1 MKSVSKAGINLTARH
16 HQTIVETQPAI
27 NWFEVHPEP
36 YFDQQGGLSLQ
47 NLERICQHYPITFH
61 GVGLSLGST
70 DPLDEQ
76 YLLHLK
82 ALMQRFQ
89 PAWFSEHLSWASVG
103 GRHFHELLPLPYT
116 VEAVQH
122 TVQRIQQVQDFLE
135 QRILVENISSYL
147 AYKDSVLSEAEF
159 IQTVL
164 EQADCF
170 LLLDVNNLYVNSK
183 NHGFD
188 PIVELD
194 KIPID
199 RVRQIHL
206 AGYSDREN
214 YLLDTHGERVHPPVW
229 QLYQAA
235 LDRFGAVPTLIE
247 WENNVPDLD
256 IVKAEADQADRYLM
270 QVAT

>member
-1 MKSVSKAGINLTARH
+1 MKSIAKAGINLTARH
-16 HQTIVETQPAI
+16 YQTIVDTQPAI
-27 NWFEVHPEP
+27 NWFEVHPER
-36 YFDQQGGLSLQ
+36 YFGERSSLFLQ
-47 NLERICQHYPITFH
+47 NLEQIRQYYPITFH

-70 DPLDEQ
+70 DPINAQ
-76 YLLHLK
+76 YLLQLK
-82 ALMQRFQ
+82 TLMQCFQ
-89 PAWFSEHLSWASVG
+89 PAWFSEHLSWASVNG
-103 GRHFHELLPLPYT
+103 QHFHELLPLPYT
-116 VEAVQH
+116 PEAVKH
-122 TVQRIQQVQDFLE
+122 VVQRIQQVQDFLE

-147 AYKDSVLSEAEF
+147 AYKGSVLSEAEF
-159 IQTVL
+159 IQTVV

-188 PIVELD
+188 PIVELN

-214 YLLDTHGERVHPPVW
+214 YLLDTHGESIHPPVW

-247 WENNVPDLD
+247 WENNVPDLE

>member
-1 MKSVSKAGINLTARH
+1 MKSIAKAGINLIGKH
-16 HQTIVETQPAI
+16 QQTILETQPAI
-27 NWFEVHPEP
+27 NWFEVHPEQ
-36 YFDQQGGLSLQ
+36 YFGHRRGLALQ
-47 NLERICQHYPITFH
+47 NLEQICQHYPITFH

-70 DPLDEQ
+70 DPLDDQ
-76 YLLHLK
+76 YLLQLK

-103 GRHFHELLPLPYT
+103 GRHFYDLLPLPYT
-116 VEAVQH
+116 SEVAKHV
-122 TVQRIQQVQDFLE
+122 VQRIQQVQDVLE
-135 QRILVENISSYL
+135 QKILVENISSYL

-164 EQADCF
+164 EEADCF

-188 PIVELD
+188 PIVELN
-194 KIPID
+194 KIPVD

-206 AGYSDREN
+206 AGYGEREN
-214 YLLDTHGERVHPPVW
+214 YLLDTHGETVHAPVW

-247 WENNVPDLD
+247 WENNVPDLET
-256 IVKAEADQADRYLM
+256 VKAEADQADHYLM
-270 QVAT
+270 QVAA